1 MMERIWA
8 GWRSAYVGEAAS
20 GQASECALCEVT
32 SGRGSDDERLVVHA
46 GTLVTVALN
55 LFPYTSGHLL
65 VLPRR
70 HVGEPSDLDEAES
83 AALWVTTLTAVEA
96 VKLAYR
102 PDGVNF
108 GANLG
113 RAAGAGIPG
122 HFHLHV
128 LPRWSG
134 DANFLTTL
142 AETRVLPEALPD
154 SLAKLR
160 AVWSEATARRR
171 PAQP

>member
-1 MMERIWA
+1 MERIWA
-8 GWRSAYVGEAAS
+8 GWRSAYVTDAS
-20 GQASECALCEVT
+20 AGPPSECPLCEIV
-32 SGRGSDDERLVVHA
+32 SGAGSEDDRLVVHA
-46 GTLVTVALN
+46 DELVTVALN

-70 HVGEPSDLDEAES
+70 HVGEPVALEQDES
-83 AALWVTTLTAVEA
+83 AALWSTTLTAVEA

-122 HFHLHV
+122 HVHLHV
-128 LPRWSG
+128 LPRWNG

-142 AETRVLPEALPD
+142 AEARVLPEALPD
-154 SLAKLR
+154 TLAKVR
-160 AVWSEATARRR
+160 AAWPEAARRQ
-171 PAQP
+171 AG